1 MSELALTLLRFG
13 FLLLLWLFVLLV
25 VSALRRDLA
34 APADAPVSA
43 DVTAA
48 ASAEGGK
55 QSRRLRRRTK
65 ETARKLVVVEG
76 ALNGTVLPLGSSPV
90 TLGRAADCTLVL
102 DDDYA
107 SSHHVRLYPHE
118 GTWVVEDLG
127 STNGT
132 WIDRTRVTGP
142 TVLAMGQPLRV
153 GRTVFEL
160 RS

>member
-34 APADAPVSA
+34 APST
-43 DVTAA
+43 TAISRA
-48 ASAEGGK
+48 AEPAVREDK
-55 QSRRLRRRTK
+55 SRKRRAK
-65 ETARKLVVVEG
+65 DTARKLVVVEG
-76 ALNGTVLPLGSSPV
+76 GLAGTVLPLGTSPV

-107 SSHHVRLYPHE
+107 SSHHSRLYPHE
-118 GTWVVEDLG
+118 GTWVLEDLG

-142 TVLAMGQPLRV
+142 TVLAMGQPMRI

-160 RS
+160 RA

>member
-34 APADAPVSA
+34 APSSAPVA
-43 DVTAA
+43 TTGTATTR
-48 ASAEGGK
+48 EPK
-55 QSRRLRRRTK
+55 SRKRRAK
-65 ETARKLVVVEG
+65 DTARKLVVVEG
-76 ALNGTVLPLGSSPV
+76 SLAGTVLPLGTSPV

-107 SSHHVRLYPHE
+107 SSHHSRLYPHE
-118 GTWVVEDLG
+118 GTWVLEDLG

-142 TVLAMGQPLRV
+142 TVLAMGQPLRI

-160 RS
+160 RA